1 MMLQQQHVD
10 EDGNILY
17 PEDLTREQIMQLQ
30 AEAENYPDGMYYG
43 EEDEEEMDGGEE
55 MMDQMEGMDDY
66 DQEDMMDDGEGQN
79 QNDNMMR

>member
-30 AEAENYPDGMYYG
+30 AEAENYPDGMYYE
-43 EEDEEEMDGGEE
+43 EEDGDEMEGDE
-55 MMDQMEGMDDY
+55 MMDQMEGMDNY
-66 DQEDMMDDGEGQN
+66 DQEAMMDDGNVQN
-79 QNDNMMR
+79 QNDNRRR